1 MQSPAGEAWNVL
13 VYNYDGDVYASD
25 ESRMLAEMKD
35 WTFRLGNV
43 HTDTRRTIFTGDR
56 VCQDFCVNGLVLFLG
71 MGSGEGGN
79 SPSPARRYRSRR
91 FHCVILSSAGI
102 RSGHRIMKWF
112 NASRQR

>member
-1 MQSPAGEAWNVL
+1 MSYGGIWNLIQEYEDIDVPDDMGSRFDGYEFSVGISVDEHGRIGCGIQPVL
-13 VYNYDGDVYASD
+13 
-25 ESRMLAEMKD
+25 
-35 WTFRLGNV
+35 
-43 HTDTRRTIFTGDR
+43 RRR
-56 VCQDFCVNGLVLFLG
+56 VCQDFCVNGQVLFLG

-112 NASRQR
+112 KASRQR

>member
-1 MQSPAGEAWNVL
+1 
-13 VYNYDGDVYASD
+13 
-25 ESRMLAEMKD
+25 
-35 WTFRLGNV
+35 
-43 HTDTRRTIFTGDR
+43 
-56 VCQDFCVNGLVLFLG
+56 VCQDFCVNGQVLFLG

-112 NASRQR
+112 EASRQ